1 MSKIKFR
8 YKNYAFDLYG
18 TLVDITT
25 DEEDISFWKKIAKKL
40 NTTPEELRET
50 YKDQCKQRA
59 YMVGENKEF
68 DLLEVF
74 ECLTEKYN
82 SSLTS
87 NELAWYFRVASTKYE
102 CLYKHVKRKLKM
114 LKKAGRGVYLIS
126 NAQACFTLKELENL
140 GIAELFDGI
149 VISSMVGYKKPS
161 AEIFEIAFER
171 FGIDKK
177 DTLFI
182 GNDLHDDILGAVNF
196 GIDYYYIETK
206 QSGRYPELEYLKPK
220 K

>member
-1 MSKIKFR
+1 MSKNQFN

-18 TLVDITT
+18 TLVDIIT
-25 DEEDISFWKKIAKKL
+25 DEDDICFWKKVAKKL
-40 NTTPEELRET
+40 NTTPEDLKKT
-50 YKDQCKQRA
+50 YKEQCKQRVDMA
-59 YMVGENKEF
+59 GENKEF

-74 ECLTEKYN
+74 EYLAEKYN
-82 SSLTS
+82 SPLTS
-87 NELAWYFRVASTKYE
+87 NELAWFFRVASIKYE
-102 CLYKHVKRKLKM
+102 RLYKHVKRKLKT
-114 LKKAGRGVYLIS
+114 LKKAGYGVYLIS

-140 GIAELFDGI
+140 GIGKLFDGI

-161 AEIFEIAFER
+161 TEIFEIAFDK

-177 DTLFI
+177 DTLFV

-196 GIDYYYIETK
+196 GVDYYYIETK
-206 QSGRYPELEYLKPK
+206 QSGHYPELEYLKLK